1 MPGSIGPLLAADE
14 QFNHQVVETFATV
27 AQSDLAWTEK
37 VCGMAAARDGSV
49 QIGFGF
55 GKYTNRNVVDA
66 YAGVSRGVEQ
76 WVVRAS
82 RSLNSDPETVN
93 VGPISYE
100 IVEPLQCVRV
110 RLEAN
115 DEQPIAFDILFTAV
129 VPCVVEQRE
138 DRRDM
143 HGFRKA
149 TDQIRYHQTGVV
161 AGWLEVDGERVEI
174 SPDSW
179 VSTRDKSWGIRPQ
192 VGVPIADMERDYHH
206 LIPQVLAIWNPI
218 LFQREDG
225 SRYAFHHY
233 FLQFSAPGYEQ
244 KSVQGGL
251 ETADGQSSL
260 IIGMTPSLQFDQDSK
275 RLQGG
280 EFLFHMDDGSERPMQ
295 FEKLSE
301 TGFYLGAGGYHGGDN
316 HHHGSWR
323 GELQVDGA
331 YTSDASTPSEVERYT
346 QFRDCMIKVEDPIG
360 GGIGWG
366 NCQTYVHGLW
376 PEFGL
381 SGGEPRLQ

>member
-1 MPGSIGPLLAADE
+1 MSGSVGPLLAADE
-14 QFNHQVVETFATV
+14 QFHHQVVETFATV
-27 AQSDLAWTEK
+27 GQSDLAWTEK
-37 VCGMAAARDGSV
+37 VCGMAAARDGSL

-66 YAGVSRGVEQ
+66 YAGVGRGVEQ

-82 RSLNSDPETVN
+82 RSLHSDPETVN

-100 IVEPLQCVRV
+100 IIEPLHRVRV
-110 RLEAN
+110 KLQAN
-115 DEQPIAFDILFTAV
+115 EQQPIAFDIVFQSI

-149 TDQIRYHQTGVV
+149 TDQVRYHQTGVV
-161 AGWLEVDGERVEI
+161 SGWVEVDGARIEVGQ
-174 SPDSW
+174 DSW
-179 VSTRDKSWGIRPQ
+179 IATRDKSWGVRPQ
-192 VGVPIADMERDYHH
+192 VGAPIADLEPDYHH
-206 LIPQVLAIWNPI
+206 LIPQALAIWNP
-218 LFQREDG
+218 LLLQREDG
-225 SRYAFHHY
+225 SQYAFHHY
-233 FLQFSAPGYEQ
+233 FLQFSAPGFEQ
-244 KSVQGGL
+244 KSIQGGL
-251 ETADGQSSL
+251 EESGGVSNKV
-260 IIGMTPSLQFDQDSK
+260 IGMTPSLSFDSPSK

-280 EFLFHMDDGSERPMQ
+280 EFLFLMEDGTERPMR

-323 GELQVDGA
+323 GELHVDGD
-331 YTSDASTPSEVERYT
+331 YTEDASHPEVLARYK
-346 QFRDCMIKVEDPIG
+346 QFRDCMIRVEDPVG
-360 GGIGWG
+360 GGVGWG
-366 NCQTYVHGLW
+366 NCQTYVHGPW

-381 SGGEPRLQ
+381 SGEEPTL

>member
-1 MPGSIGPLLAADE
+1 MSGSIGPLLAADE

-82 RSLNSDPETVN
+82 RSLHSDPETVD

-100 IVEPLQCVRV
+100 IIEPLHSIRV
-110 RLEAN
+110 KLEAN
-115 DEQPIAFDILFTAV
+115 EQQPIAFDIVFTSV

-143 HGFRKA
+143 HGFRRA

-161 AGWLEVDGERVEI
+161 SGWLEVAGERTEI
-174 SPDSW
+174 SPESW
-179 VSTRDKSWGIRPQ
+179 VSTRDKSWGVRPQ
-192 VGVPIADMERDYHH
+192 VGIPIADMEPDYHH

-218 LFQREDG
+218 LFQRDDG
-225 SRYAFHHY
+225 SQYAFHHY
-233 FLQFSAPGYEQ
+233 FLQFSAPGFEQ

-251 ETADGQSSL
+251 EGAEGASDRL
-260 IIGMTPSLQFDQDSK
+260 VGMTPTLRFESPGK

-280 EFLFHMDDGSERPMQ
+280 EFLFHMEDGSERPMT

-316 HHHGSWR
+316 YHHGSWR
-323 GELQVDGA
+323 GELHVDGDYSA
-331 YTSDASTPSEVERYT
+331 DASQLDVLQRYK
-346 QFRDCMIKVEDPIG
+346 QFRDCMIRVEDPVG

-366 NCQTYVHGLW
+366 NCQTYVHGPW
-376 PEFGL
+376 PQFGL
-381 SGGEPRLQ
+381 SGDEPTL